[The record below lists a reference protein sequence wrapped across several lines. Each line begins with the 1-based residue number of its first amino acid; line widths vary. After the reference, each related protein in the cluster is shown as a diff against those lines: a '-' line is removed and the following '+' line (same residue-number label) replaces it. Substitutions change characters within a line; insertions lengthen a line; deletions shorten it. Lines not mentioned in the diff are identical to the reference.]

1 MCTTCVY
8 YKTSFKVSF
17 LKLKFQGPLN
27 FADFGSFFF
36 FGCSKFRKARCPL
49 LLSRQPKKQIQSPS
63 GEGIRSR
70 YAQLVF
76 AVLISKSGYGLETY
90 LYFIFFSSF
99 AQGHI
104 KYYLGS

>member
-1 MCTTCVY
+1 M
-8 YKTSFKVSF
+8 FKISQSTVPIIT
-17 LKLKFQGPLN
+17 LQ
-27 FADFGSFFF
+27 AT
-36 FGCSKFRKARCPL
+36 
-49 LLSRQPKKQIQSPS
+49 QKQIQSPS

-90 LYFIFFSSF
+90 FCFFFFFSSF